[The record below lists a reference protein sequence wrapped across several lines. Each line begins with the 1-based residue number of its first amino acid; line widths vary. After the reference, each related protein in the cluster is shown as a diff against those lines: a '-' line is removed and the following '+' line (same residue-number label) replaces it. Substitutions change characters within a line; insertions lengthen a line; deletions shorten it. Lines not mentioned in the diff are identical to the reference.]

1 MFKCLLDVG
10 EDLDAD
16 ALPGCA
22 RAWVSCV
29 CVCVCVRA
37 CVGARVLARP
47 AAAGRLVAAESRV
60 RCATPQCA
68 RARCACVKVTRR
80 KPTRLRTRRSAAPAV
95 APRARLVMHTQP
107 LAREQPCRV
116 GAEERARWSVA
127 EDYAF
132 CIFADEYAA
141 LAGNRQTMHGP
152 CKPVTVC
159 RVNLFANG
167 NRDGNRRS
175 RPR

>member
-68 RARCACVKVTRR
+68 RARCARVCR
-80 KPTRLRTRRSAAPAV
+80 
-95 APRARLVMHTQP
+95 APRSHIGRL
-107 LAREQPCRV
+107 V
-116 GAEERARWSVA
+116 GAESWARARVCVRA
-127 EDYAF
+127 CA
-132 CIFADEYAA
+132 CVCVCLCVCVHQGA
-141 LAGNRQTMHGP
+141 LQPLGG
-152 CKPVTVC
+152 
-159 RVNLFANG
+159 L
-167 NRDGNRRS
+167 
-175 RPR
+175 